1 MPASVDCSGR
11 RYRHVLTFKHDFF
24 AATGLYEDA
33 GEQVVLKVG
42 RTTHLFG
49 FPMAWIGAFLRRR
62 EVRLY
67 KLAER
72 LPGVPRYVGSSGPT
86 GFVHE
91 FVPGHALGRK
101 EAVSDAF
108 FDQLATLLRELH
120 GLHIAYVDLNKRQ
133 NVLVDDRGRPFLIDF
148 QISLH
153 LPPHGWRRHAPVR
166 WLLARFQQADRY
178 HCLKHKRRLRPDLLT
193 PDEQRQIARLSIWIR
208 LHRAWA
214 RPMTHL
220 RRAIL
225 RRLHR
230 HERVPV
236 AGSSAK

>member
-1 MPASVDCSGR
+1 MPASVDCAGR

-33 GEQVVLKVG
+33 GEQVVFKVG
-42 RTTHLFG
+42 RTTQLFG

-67 KLAER
+67 KLAEH
-72 LPGVPRYVGSSGPT
+72 LPGVPGYVGTSGPT

-91 FVPGHALGRK
+91 FVPGHPLGRR

-108 FDQLATLLRELH
+108 FDQLEALLRELH
-120 GLHIAYVDLNKRQ
+120 AMHIAYVDLNKRQ

-153 LPPHGWRRHAPVR
+153 LPPRGWRRLAPVR
-166 WLLARFQQADRY
+166 WLLTRFQQADRY
-178 HCLKHKRRLRPDLLT
+178 HWLKLK
-193 PDEQRQIARLSIWIR
+193 
-208 LHRAWA
+208 
-214 RPMTHL
+214 
-220 RRAIL
+220 
-225 RRLHR
+225 
-230 HERVPV
+230 
-236 AGSSAK
+236 